1 MKIRNNKAKRAA
13 AFAIALLLMLTMAGF
28 KGAFGYERASAA
40 ETAPKNHLTKSWS
53 SEYFAGKIEETEED
67 GVKVTTYT
75 PQSAQPWFSP
85 SLSIMDDIK
94 TMAGDKSYV
103 EIVITFEIRGVFK
116 EGSHDSYCDF
126 LLRAINPRT
135 GGFNY
140 PETDTMDWDG
150 AGSTWD
156 DLYYD
161 AAGGDTLFKA
171 AGGGGNVM
179 YNLMPEHVE
188 IFDDQW
194 TLFESEP
201 IFVDINSMTDE
212 LFGDWIMCAHQIAY
226 DTGLKSLQ
234 FRNEGLYNIAE
245 LATPVPTK
253 APTAEPTEVPTK
265 APDTSTA
272 QPATDKPADNA
283 TAVPTEKA
291 DKGDNKS
298 DDKKGVNPGVIIGI
312 VCGVAAIAVVVIAI
326 VVSKKKKK

>member
-1 MKIRNNKAKRAA
+1 MKISNKKTRRVA
-13 AFAIALLLMLTMAGF
+13 AFAIALLLTLTTTVSRGI
-28 KGAFGYERASAA
+28 FGNGRVSAA

-85 SLSIMDDIK
+85 SLRILDDIK
-94 TMAGDKSYV
+94 AMAGDKSYV
-103 EIVITFEIRGVFK
+103 EVVISFEIRGIFK
-116 EGSHDSYCDF
+116 EGVHESVCDT

-135 GGFNY
+135 DGFSF
-140 PETDTMDWDG
+140 PDSDTQNWDG
-150 AGSTWD
+150 AGSTWEE
-156 DLYYD
+156 LYYD
-161 AAGGDTLFKA
+161 AADGDTLFSISS
-171 AGGGGNVM
+171 GNNM
-179 YNLMPEHVE
+179 YNLQPERITILDNE
-188 IFDDQW
+188 W
-194 TLFESEP
+194 TLFETEP
-201 IFVDINSMTDE
+201 IFIDIRSLSED
-212 LFGDWIMCAHQIAY
+212 LFGDWILCIHQISY
-226 DTGLKSLQ
+226 DVGLKSVQ

-245 LATPVPTK
+245 LATPTPTK

-283 TAVPTEKA
+283 TAVPTDKA

-312 VCGVAAIAVVVIAI
+312 VCGVAAIAVIVIAI